1 MRIDE
6 KIVSWNLLAMEKTV
20 RTVVERGD
28 KSLLSDRGSENSL
41 GREKEEKEINCEGSI
56 NTWDEARTKKQLLIL

>member
-28 KSLLSDRGSENSL
+28 KSLLSDRGSKNSL
-41 GREKEEKEINCEGSI
+41 GREK
-56 NTWDEARTKKQLLIL
+56 